1 MLESQLDHVYSPA
14 LTMREKLLTALR
26 EVARQRAP
34 QLPTQAEVATQA
46 GMDESV
52 VREHLGSAENYAALL
67 SYQQS
72 PVNETRERIIAS
84 AARVFGQKGF
94 QRASLDEVAADAGMT
109 KGAIYWHFKSKND
122 LFFAM
127 LDHRFRQDTVPLM
140 GDLAQLIRSGGDP
153 LAGLTDMFRTGLRR
167 CTDDPEWTR
176 LFLECLSL
184 SRNADVR
191 ERLSTFYDG
200 VWEMSAGFTRE
211 LQENGLAP
219 AEADP
224 QVAAV
229 FWTALFDGL
238 ILAWHIKGEQL
249 DFDRL
254 LPAIFSMIWQGIA
267 PPCAATT
274 SFRSGEQ

>member
-1 MLESQLDHVYSPA
+1 MH
-14 LTMREKLLTALR
+14 EKLLAALR
-26 EVARQRAP
+26 EASRHTSPR
-34 QLPTQAEVATQA
+34 LPTQKEVAVQA
-46 GMDESV
+46 RVDEAA

-67 SYQQS
+67 SYQQ
-72 PVNETRERIIAS
+72 PPANETRDRIIAS

-140 GDLAQLIRSGGDP
+140 GDFEALIRSGGDP
-153 LAGLTDMFRTGLRR
+153 LTGLTDMFITGMRR
-167 CTDDPEWTR
+167 CTEDPEWPR
-176 LFLECLSL
+176 LYFECLSL

-191 ERLSTFYDG
+191 ARLSSFYDA
-200 VWEMSAGFTRE
+200 VCEMSASFTRE
-211 LQENGLAP
+211 LKQNGLAP

-224 QVAAV
+224 EVSAI

-238 ILAWHIKGEQL
+238 ILAWLIKGEQL
-249 DFDRL
+249 ELDRV
-254 LPAIFSMIWQGIA
+254 LPPIFRMLWRGIA
-267 PPCAATT
+267 PDDASRNPANNAADNCPPN
-274 SFRSGEQ
+274 SFRTGEQQA